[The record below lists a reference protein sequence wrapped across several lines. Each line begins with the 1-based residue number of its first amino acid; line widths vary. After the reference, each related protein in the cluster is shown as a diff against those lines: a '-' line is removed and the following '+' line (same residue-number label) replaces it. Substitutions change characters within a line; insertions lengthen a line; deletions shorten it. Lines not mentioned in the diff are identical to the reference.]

1 MHGYFR
7 IISENIQEHQA
18 IFHVEL
24 LPSCPVYAGHFPGN
38 PVAPGACNIEMVRQ
52 CASIALQREVRI
64 AGIRLCKFMKLLR
77 PGTSETLTLQ
87 LSWQDDT
94 LGAAVMSG
102 TDMAIQLKM
111 NIR

>member
-1 MHGYFR
+1 MQGYFR
-7 IISENIQEHQA
+7 IISENIQRQQA
-18 IFHVEL
+18 VFLIEL

-77 PGTSETLTLQ
+77 PDTLETLTLQ
-87 LSWQDDT
+87 MSWQDDT
-94 LGAAVMSG
+94 LSAAVMAG
-102 TDMAIQLKM
+102 TEVAIQLKM